1 MNLVLL
7 ETSGN
12 QRYIFATNKLREN
25 VGASEL
31 TYRVGTKTVLQAV
44 KEVAGIDLL
53 PENDLDGSKLRATL
67 LDPTKNRPIG
77 QGNKVEVIVATSGKA
92 ILLVDD
98 DENKTIGGQIIR
110 EVTQTA
116 LREMPGLIIHGAIS
130 ESFESLDET
139 DENGEF
145 NVHQAIGY
153 VHRKLEEIRYQMPSN
168 EQRFLRL
175 PFFAP
180 CSTSGLPA
188 SHIKKYEED
197 NEPKLFSSLS
207 YVKRETRNKGYK
219 RIRGTLEG
227 FNLIQP
233 EHMEERSW
241 TAIIHADGN
250 GLGRIFLNFNQYA
263 GKDEKGIWTGRK
275 YLNDYRKFS
284 LALDV
289 CTEKATRTALEH
301 LRNFEAQKEARRQNK
316 GVKDLTEEELKELK
330 LPVVP
335 IVLGGDDLTVLCDG
349 EYALRFTND
358 FLVEFEY
365 QTEQSHELVGDIVKQ
380 IAGKVSASG
389 KNYLGI
395 CAGIAIVKPHFPFH
409 QAYKLA
415 ESLLRSAKDVKQKIT
430 TAPSSAMD
438 FHILYD
444 SAYSDLDLIREN
456 LRVDGEK
463 THLYAKPYVVT
474 DEEKLASEVSNPW
487 LTPRK
492 FSELEKRVE
501 VMRARDKDDASK
513 RALPNSQL
521 HGLREALFLGWQ
533 EADARMSLIKQR
545 YEDKDFDYL
554 LCESQTKDEK
564 SGPIKSLFFEEK
576 GNDNQRATHFL
587 DALDVVGFWKG
598 FPNPKSKSDSTKQPD
613 NGDKENE

>member
-31 TYRVGTKTVLQAV
+31 TYRVGMKTVLQAV
-44 KEVAGIDLL
+44 KKVAGIDLL

-67 LDPTKNRPIG
+67 LDSTKNRPIG

-98 DENKTIGGQIIR
+98 DENKTISGQIIR

-116 LREMPGLIIHGAIS
+116 LREMPGLTIHGAIS
-130 ESFESLDET
+130 EPFGNLANDDFS
-139 DENGEF
+139 G
-145 NVHQAIGY
+145 VHECISD
-153 VHRKLEEIRYQMPSN
+153 VHRILEGIRYRVPSN
-168 EQRFLRL
+168 EQRSLRL
-175 PFFAP
+175 PFFAQ
-180 CSTSGLPA
+180 CKTSGLPA
-188 SHIKKYEED
+188 QTTDKEGKNTI
-197 NEPKLFSSLS
+197 LVSSLS
-207 YVKRETRNKGYK
+207 KVKSENKKNGID
-219 RIRGTLEG
+219 RIAEVFLGL
-227 FNLIQP
+227 NLINP
-233 EHMEERSW
+233 EDIEKCAW
-241 TAIIHADGN
+241 TAVIHADGN
-250 GLGRIFLNFNQYA
+250 GLGQVFLNFKDYA
-263 GKDEKGIWTGRK
+263 GFDQSGVWNGRLYLDE
-275 YLNDYRKFS
+275 YRKFS

-289 CTEKATRTALEH
+289 CTIKATRTALEH
-301 LRNFEAQKEARRQNK
+301 LWGFLAKREAERLKKEV
-316 GVKDLTEEELKELK
+316 GELSGDDLKKLA

-335 IVLGGDDLTVLCDG
+335 LVLGGDDLTVLCDG
-349 EYALRFTND
+349 EYALKFTHD
-358 FLVEFEY
+358 FLTAFEDE
-365 QTEQSHELVGDIVKQ
+365 TAISHELVDDIVPL
-380 IAGKVSASG
+380 IAQKAFK

-409 QAYKLA
+409 QAYELA

-444 SAYSDLDLIREN
+444 SAYSDLELIRER

-474 DEEKLASEVSNPW
+474 DEETLASEKSNAW
-487 LTPRK
+487 LTPRR

-501 VMRARDKDDASK
+501 VMRAPDNEDAGK

-521 HGLREALFLGWQ
+521 HGLREALFLGWG
-533 EADARMSLIKQR
+533 EANARMNLIKQR
-545 YEDKDFDYL
+545 YPSLNRL
-554 LCESQTKDEK
+554 LWN
-564 SGPIKSLFFEEK
+564 GSLFFKESDGVKKE
-576 GNDNQRATHFL
+576 GATHFL

-598 FPNPKSKSDSTKQPD
+598 FPESKSKNDSAKQSD
-613 NGDKENE
+613 NGGTENG